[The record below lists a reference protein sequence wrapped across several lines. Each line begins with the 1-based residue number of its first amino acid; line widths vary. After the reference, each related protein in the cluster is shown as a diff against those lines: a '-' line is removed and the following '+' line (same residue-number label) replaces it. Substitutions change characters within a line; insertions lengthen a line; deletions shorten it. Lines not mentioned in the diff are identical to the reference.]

1 MLDNL
6 YLHTFGVL
14 PESVTPLTPAGSNRR
29 YFRLTGPRTVVG
41 VVGTSVEENKAF
53 IYLARHFR
61 DKNLPV
67 PELLAVSADYLC
79 YLQEDLGDTSLFG
92 CRDSISLLEEAV
104 RRLPGFQYAGAQEL
118 DFNHCYPVSA
128 FDSRAI
134 LWDLN
139 YFKYC
144 FLNTTGTP
152 YLESLLEDDFRLMAE
167 NLSVGSART
176 FMYRDFQS
184 RNVMIRDDAPWFI
197 DFQGG
202 RRGPAEYDIV
212 SFVTQ
217 ARAGFPADVR
227 RHLVDVYV
235 ESASR
240 YVDIDRGEFDRRFH
254 EFSLLRTLQVL
265 GAYGFRGKFERKP
278 HFLKSIPAA
287 ITNLSDIL
295 AKPDSRYPYLT
306 KVLRDMVRG
315 FYRDSEAEA
324 EAAARPESAL
334 TVTVTSF
341 SYKKGI
347 PTDPSGNGGGFVF
360 DCRGMENPGR
370 YEEYKKITGLD
381 RPVIDFLE
389 KRGEI
394 ITFLDHCYGLVDPS
408 VDCYDRRGFTS
419 LSVSF
424 GCTGGQH
431 RSVYSAQKMAEHI
444 KARFPHVKVH
454 LIHREQDIDTTL

>member
-1 MLDNL
+1 MLENL
-6 YLHTFGVL
+6 YLHKFGFL
-14 PESVTPLTPAGSNRR
+14 PESVTALTPTGSNRR
-29 YFRLTGPRTVVG
+29 YFRLTGPVTVIG
-41 VVGTSVEENKAF
+41 VIGTSVDENGAF
-53 IYLARHFR
+53 IYLARHFHE
-61 DKNLPV
+61 KGLPV
-67 PELLAVSADYLC
+67 PEVLAVSSDSLC
-79 YLQEDLGDTSLFG
+79 YLQEDLGDTSLFD
-92 CRDSISLLEEAV
+92 CRDSLPLLEEAV
-104 RRLPGFQYAGAQEL
+104 RRLPDFQYAGAEGL
-118 DFNHCYPVSA
+118 DFSRCYPVSD

-152 YLESLLEDDFRLMAE
+152 YLESLLENDFRRMADR
-167 NLSVGSART
+167 LSAGST
-176 FMYRDFQS
+176 NSFMYRDFQS
-184 RNVMIRDDAPWFI
+184 RNVMIRDSNPWFI

-217 ARAGFPADVR
+217 ARAAFPAEVR
-227 RHLVDVYV
+227 RRLVDVYV

-240 YVDIDRGEFDRRFH
+240 YVDIDRADFDRKFR
-254 EFSLLRTLQVL
+254 EFYLLRTLQVL

-287 ITNLSDIL
+287 LANLSEIL
-295 AKPDSRYPYLT
+295 ATTDDEYPYLV
-306 KVLRDMVRG
+306 KVLRDMVVQCAP
-315 FYRDSEAEA
+315 DSDSKPDSK
-324 EAAARPESAL
+324 PESSL
-334 TVTVTSF
+334 TVTVMSF

-347 PTDPSGNGGGFVF
+347 PADPSGNGGGFVF

-394 ITFLDHCYGLVDPS
+394 ITFLDHCYALVDPS
-408 VDCYDRRGFTS
+408 VECYDRRGFTS

-444 KARFPHVKVH
+444 KTCYPHVRVH
-454 LIHREQDIDTTL
+454 LIHREQNIDTVL